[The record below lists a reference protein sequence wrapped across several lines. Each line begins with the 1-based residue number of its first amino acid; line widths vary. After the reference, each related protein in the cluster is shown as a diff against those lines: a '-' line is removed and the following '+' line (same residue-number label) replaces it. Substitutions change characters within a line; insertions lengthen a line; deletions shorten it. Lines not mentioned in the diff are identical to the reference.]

1 MKILKSWLND
11 WIDLEAI
18 STDDISE
25 ALESLGFEIES
36 RTDKT
41 PNYKN
46 ITVGKVLEI
55 YEHPNADKVRVTKVD
70 VGSKTYE
77 IVCGAWNFDV
87 GAVVPVALPKSEIK
101 DGFKIDKRDIRGVE
115 SNGMICSA
123 SELDLWD
130 DHAGILKLS
139 DETKLGSD
147 FSKIYNSTDTLWE
160 IGVTPNR
167 GDCMSHLG
175 IARELSN
182 YFNLT
187 LKENSQSLKSNIE
200 SVIKVNSGKIKACN
214 SYQSIEIENFTLSDS
229 NLNIRYRL
237 SSIGVRVI
245 NNVVDY
251 TNYVLHDI
259 GQPLHAF
266 DRDKLFGTISVRFA
280 KDNENLRTLD
290 EQERKLTSE
299 DLIITDNDK
308 PIALAGVMG
317 GYDTEVTD
325 TTTNLLIESA
335 YFDKVSIMKTSRRLN
350 LISDASIRFER
361 GIDFNLQKQG
371 LQRFVNLFEN
381 DQEINYSSIIDSSK
395 NGISY
400 DSISFDKNEI
410 EQILGVKLDDNFIRN
425 TLIKLQIESEVSD
438 KKIKFESPSWRY
450 DLERPIDL
458 IEELAKHY
466 GFNNFESTL
475 PIGNNLNSTGD
486 YWDKRIYLSEKLSST
501 NFYEIQ
507 TLSFTD
513 SLSNELFTPEKKS
526 VSVINPID
534 QTQENLR
541 TNLLTSLIN
550 TYKFNLESNGKSH
563 RYYEINNVYD
573 DSKHKK
579 FKMIPNQEYSLGLLI
594 PENETVED
602 RKGKTKT
609 NTINTLANVI
619 KSLFP
624 SSELE
629 HLTRP
634 GFHKNYSYLIKLDNK
649 ILGFM
654 GKLSYKIQS
663 ELELHDS
670 LYIAQIN
677 TENFNFDQ
685 LKAFTYKPLSAYPFI
700 KFDLSFSVPNDF
712 QASDL
717 INCIESILSDNENNI
732 SIFDNFTNEKTR
744 NLGIRIVTR
753 SYEKTYTE
761 TESTEIL
768 EMIVKEAESKFKIK
782 LNKKDENAT

>member
-11 WIDLEAI
+11 WIDLETI

-280 KDNENLRTLD
+280 KDNENLKTLD

-410 EQILGVKLDDNFIRN
+410 EQILGVELDDNFIRN
-425 TLIKLQIESEVSD
+425 TLIKLQIESKVSD

-602 RKGKTKT
+602 RKGKSKT
-609 NTINTLANVI
+609 NNINTLANVI
-619 KSLFP
+619 KNLFP

>member
-11 WIDLEAI
+11 WIDIETI

-280 KDNENLRTLD
+280 KDKENLKTLD

-410 EQILGVKLDDNFIRN
+410 EQILGVELDDNFIRN

-438 KKIKFESPSWRY
+438 KKIKFKSPSWRY

-602 RKGKTKT
+602 RKRKTKT
-609 NTINTLANVI
+609 NNINTLANAI
-619 KSLFP
+619 KNLFP

-717 INCIESILSDNENNI
+717 INCIESILDDNENNI

>member
-11 WIDLEAI
+11 WIDIETI

-187 LKENSQSLKSNIE
+187 LKENSQTLKSNIE
-200 SVIKVNSGKIKACN
+200 NVIKVNSGKIKACN

-280 KDNENLRTLD
+280 KDNENLKTLD
-290 EQERKLTSE
+290 EQVRKLTSE

-410 EQILGVKLDDNFIRN
+410 EQILGVELDDNFIKN
-425 TLIKLQIESEVSD
+425 TLIKLQIESEISD
-438 KKIKFESPSWRY
+438 KKIKFKSPSWRY

-550 TYKFNLESNGKSH
+550 TYKFNFESNGKTH

-609 NTINTLANVI
+609 NNINTLANVI
-619 KSLFP
+619 KNLFP

-717 INCIESILSDNENNI
+717 INCIESTLSDNENNI

>member
-187 LKENSQSLKSNIE
+187 LKENSQALKSNIE

-280 KDNENLRTLD
+280 KDNENLKTLD

-438 KKIKFESPSWRY
+438 KKIKFKSPSWRY

-486 YWDKRIYLSEKLSST
+486 YWDKRLYLSEKLSST

-609 NTINTLANVI
+609 NNINTLANVI
-619 KSLFP
+619 KNLFP

>member
-11 WIDLEAI
+11 WIDIETI

-187 LKENSQSLKSNIE
+187 LKENSQALKSNIE

-280 KDNENLRTLD
+280 KDKENLKTLD

-410 EQILGVKLDDNFIRN
+410 EQILGVELDDNFIRN

-438 KKIKFESPSWRY
+438 KKIKFKSPSWRY

-602 RKGKTKT
+602 RKRKTKT
-609 NTINTLANVI
+609 NNINTLANAI
-619 KSLFP
+619 KNLFP

-717 INCIESILSDNENNI
+717 INCIESILSGNENNI

>member
-11 WIDLEAI
+11 WIDIETI

-25 ALESLGFEIES
+25 GLESLGFEIES

-280 KDNENLRTLD
+280 KDKENLKTLD

-410 EQILGVKLDDNFIRN
+410 EQILGVELDDNFIKN

-475 PIGNNLNSTGD
+475 PIGNNLNSKGD
-486 YWDKRIYLSEKLSST
+486 YWDKRLYLSEKLSST

-550 TYKFNLESNGKSH
+550 TYKFNFESNGKTH

-609 NTINTLANVI
+609 NNINTLANVI
-619 KSLFP
+619 KNLFP

-654 GKLSYKIQS
+654 GKLSYKLQS

-768 EMIVKEAESKFKIK
+768 EMIVKEAESKFKII

>member
-11 WIDLEAI
+11 WIDIETI

-147 FSKIYNSTDTLWE
+147 FSKIYNSTDTIWE

-187 LKENSQSLKSNIE
+187 LKENSQTLKSNIE
-200 SVIKVNSGKIKACN
+200 NVIKVNSGKIKACN

-280 KDNENLRTLD
+280 KDNENLKTLD
-290 EQERKLTSE
+290 EQLRKLTSE

-381 DQEINYSSIIDSSK
+381 DQEINYSSIVDSSK

-410 EQILGVKLDDNFIRN
+410 EQILGVELDDNFIKN
-425 TLIKLQIESEVSD
+425 TLIKLQIESEISD
-438 KKIKFESPSWRY
+438 KKIKFKSPSWRY

-550 TYKFNLESNGKSH
+550 TYKFNFEINGKSH
-563 RYYEINNVYD
+563 RYHEINNIYD

-579 FKMIPNQEYSLGLLI
+579 FKIIPNQEYSLGLLM

-602 RKGKTKT
+602 RKGKTKS
-609 NTINTLANVI
+609 NNINTLANAI
-619 KSLFP
+619 KNLFP

-717 INCIESILSDNENNI
+717 INCIESILDENENNI

-753 SYEKTYTE
+753 SYEKTFTE

>member
-280 KDNENLRTLD
+280 KDKENLKTLD

-526 VSVINPID
+526 VRVINPID

-609 NTINTLANVI
+609 NNINTLANVI
-619 KSLFP
+619 KNLFP

>member
-11 WIDLEAI
+11 WIDIEAI

-187 LKENSQSLKSNIE
+187 LKENSQALKSNIQ

-280 KDNENLRTLD
+280 KDNENLKTLD

-410 EQILGVKLDDNFIRN
+410 EQILGVDLDDNFIRN

-438 KKIKFESPSWRY
+438 KKIKFKSPSWRY

-486 YWDKRIYLSEKLSST
+486 YWDKRLYLSEKLSST

-602 RKGKTKT
+602 IKGKTKT
-609 NTINTLANVI
+609 NNINTLANVI
-619 KSLFP
+619 KNLFP
-624 SSELE
+624 ASELE
-629 HLTRP
+629 HLNRP

>member
-1 MKILKSWLND
+1 MKILKSWLSD
-11 WIDLEAI
+11 WIDIEAI
-18 STDDISE
+18 SSDEISE

-70 VGSKTYE
+70 VGSKIYE
-77 IVCGAWNFDV
+77 IVCGAWNFEV

-139 DETKLGSD
+139 DEIKLGSD

-187 LKENSQSLKSNIE
+187 LKENSQALKSNIE

-280 KDNENLRTLD
+280 KDKENLKTLD

-410 EQILGVKLDDNFIRN
+410 EQILGVELDDNFIRN
-425 TLIKLQIESEVSD
+425 TLIKLQIVSEVSD
-438 KKIKFESPSWRY
+438 EQIKFKSPSWRY

-550 TYKFNLESNGKSH
+550 TYKFNLESNGKSQ

-602 RKGKTKT
+602 RKRKTKT
-609 NTINTLANVI
+609 NNINTLANAL
-619 KSLFP
+619 KNLFP

-629 HLTRP
+629 QLTRP

-685 LKAFTYKPLSAYPFI
+685 IQSFTYKPLSAYPFI

-717 INCIESILSDNENNI
+717 INCIESILSGNENNI

>member
-11 WIDLEAI
+11 WIDIETI

-280 KDNENLRTLD
+280 KDKENLKTLD

-550 TYKFNLESNGKSH
+550 TYKFNLESNGKTH

-609 NTINTLANVI
+609 NNINTLTNAI
-619 KSLFP
+619 KNLFP
-624 SSELE
+624 FSELE

-685 LKAFTYKPLSAYPFI
+685 LKAFAYKPLSAYPFI

-717 INCIESILSDNENNI
+717 INCIESILSGNENNI

>member
-11 WIDLEAI
+11 WIDIETI

-187 LKENSQSLKSNIE
+187 LKENSQALKSNIQ

-410 EQILGVKLDDNFIRN
+410 EQILGVDLDDNFIRN

-438 KKIKFESPSWRY
+438 KKIKFKSPSWRY

-486 YWDKRIYLSEKLSST
+486 YWDKRLYLSEKLSST

-550 TYKFNLESNGKSH
+550 TYKFNLESNGKTH

-579 FKMIPNQEYSLGLLI
+579 FKIIPNQEYSLGLLI

-602 RKGKTKT
+602 IKGKTKT
-609 NTINTLANVI
+609 NNINTLANVI
-619 KSLFP
+619 KNLFP
-624 SSELE
+624 ASELE
-629 HLTRP
+629 HLNRP

-768 EMIVKEAESKFKIK
+768 EMIVKEAESRFKIK

>member
-280 KDNENLRTLD
+280 KDKENLKTLD

-507 TLSFTD
+507 SLSFTD

-609 NTINTLANVI
+609 NNINTLANVI
-619 KSLFP
+619 KNLFP

>member
-187 LKENSQSLKSNIE
+187 LKENSQALKSNIE

-280 KDNENLRTLD
+280 KDKENLKTLD

-410 EQILGVKLDDNFIRN
+410 EQILGVELDDNFIRN

-438 KKIKFESPSWRY
+438 KKIKFKSPSWRY

-609 NTINTLANVI
+609 NNINTLANVI
-619 KSLFP
+619 KNLFP

-663 ELELHDS
+663 ELEVNDS

-768 EMIVKEAESKFKIK
+768 EMIVKEAESKFKII

>member
-1 MKILKSWLND
+1 MKILKSWLSD
-11 WIDLEAI
+11 WIDIEAI
-18 STDDISE
+18 SSDEISE

-70 VGSKTYE
+70 VGSKIYE
-77 IVCGAWNFDV
+77 IVCGAWNFEV

-101 DGFKIDKRDIRGVE
+101 DAFKIDKRDIRGVE

-139 DETKLGSD
+139 DEIKLGSD

-187 LKENSQSLKSNIE
+187 LKENSQALKSNIE

-280 KDNENLRTLD
+280 KDKENLKTLD

-395 NGISY
+395 NEISY

-410 EQILGVKLDDNFIRN
+410 EQILGVELDDNFIRN
-425 TLIKLQIESEVSD
+425 TLIKLQIVSEVSD
-438 KKIKFESPSWRY
+438 EQIKFKSPSWRY

-602 RKGKTKT
+602 RKRKTKT
-609 NTINTLANVI
+609 NNINTLANAL
-619 KSLFP
+619 KNLFP

-685 LKAFTYKPLSAYPFI
+685 LKVLTYKPLSSYPFI

-717 INCIESILSDNENNI
+717 INCIESILSGNENNI

>member
-11 WIDLEAI
+11 WIDIETI

-187 LKENSQSLKSNIE
+187 LKENSQTLESNIE
-200 SVIKVNSGKIKACN
+200 NVIKVNSGKIKACN

-280 KDNENLRTLD
+280 KDKEDLKTLD
-290 EQERKLTSE
+290 EQVRKLTSE

-410 EQILGVKLDDNFIRN
+410 EQILGVELDDNFIRN

-438 KKIKFESPSWRY
+438 KKIKFKSPSWRY

-466 GFNNFESTL
+466 GFNNFKSTL

-609 NTINTLANVI
+609 NNINTLANVI
-619 KSLFP
+619 KNLFP

-685 LKAFTYKPLSAYPFI
+685 LKAFAYKPLSAYPFI

>member
-11 WIDLEAI
+11 WIDIETI

-187 LKENSQSLKSNIE
+187 LKENSQALKSNIE

-280 KDNENLRTLD
+280 KDNENLKTLD

-438 KKIKFESPSWRY
+438 KKIKFKSPSWRY

-609 NTINTLANVI
+609 NNINTLANVI
-619 KSLFP
+619 KNLFP

>member
-280 KDNENLRTLD
+280 KDKENLKTLD

-550 TYKFNLESNGKSH
+550 TYKFNLESNGKTH

-609 NTINTLANVI
+609 NNINTLANVI
-619 KSLFP
+619 KNLFP

>member
-11 WIDLEAI
+11 WIDIETI

-139 DETKLGSD
+139 DEIKLGSD

-280 KDNENLRTLD
+280 KDNENLKTLD

-609 NTINTLANVI
+609 NNINTLANVI
-619 KSLFP
+619 KNLFP

-685 LKAFTYKPLSAYPFI
+685 LKVLTYKPLSAYPFI

>member
-11 WIDLEAI
+11 WIDIETI

-187 LKENSQSLKSNIE
+187 LKENSQTLKSNIE
-200 SVIKVNSGKIKACN
+200 NVIKVNSGKIKACN

-280 KDNENLRTLD
+280 KDNENLKTLD
-290 EQERKLTSE
+290 EQVRKLTSE

-410 EQILGVKLDDNFIRN
+410 EQILGVELDDNFIKN
-425 TLIKLQIESEVSD
+425 TLIKLQIESEISD
-438 KKIKFESPSWRY
+438 KKIKFKSPSWRY

-550 TYKFNLESNGKSH
+550 TYKFNFESNSKSH
-563 RYYEINNVYD
+563 RYYEINNIYD

-579 FKMIPNQEYSLGLLI
+579 FKIIPNQEYSLGLLM

-602 RKGKTKT
+602 RKGKTKS
-609 NTINTLANVI
+609 NNINTLANAI
-619 KSLFP
+619 KNLFP

-717 INCIESILSDNENNI
+717 INCIESILDENENNI

>member
-11 WIDLEAI
+11 WIDIETI

-187 LKENSQSLKSNIE
+187 LKENSQALKSNIE

-280 KDNENLRTLD
+280 KDNENLKTLD

-410 EQILGVKLDDNFIRN
+410 EQILGVELDDNFIRN

-486 YWDKRIYLSEKLSST
+486 YWDKRIYLSEKLSFT

-609 NTINTLANVI
+609 NNINTLANVI

-685 LKAFTYKPLSAYPFI
+685 LKDFTYKPLSAYPFI

>member
-11 WIDLEAI
+11 WIDIETI

-280 KDNENLRTLD
+280 KDNEKLKTLD
-290 EQERKLTSE
+290 EQERMLTSE
-299 DLIITDNDK
+299 DLIITDNDN

-438 KKIKFESPSWRY
+438 KKIKFKSPSWRY

-550 TYKFNLESNGKSH
+550 TYKFNFESNGKTH

-609 NTINTLANVI
+609 NNINTLANVI
-619 KSLFP
+619 KNLFP

>member
-280 KDNENLRTLD
+280 KDKENLKTLD

-438 KKIKFESPSWRY
+438 KKIKFKSPSWRY

-609 NTINTLANVI
+609 NNINTLANVI
-619 KSLFP
+619 KNLFP

>member
-187 LKENSQSLKSNIE
+187 LKENSQTLKSNIE
-200 SVIKVNSGKIKACN
+200 NVIKVNSGKIKACN

-280 KDNENLRTLD
+280 KDNENLKTLD
-290 EQERKLTSE
+290 EQVRKLTSE

-609 NTINTLANVI
+609 NNINTLANVI
-619 KSLFP
+619 KNLFP

>member
-139 DETKLGSD
+139 DEIILGSD

-280 KDNENLRTLD
+280 KDKENLKTLD

-609 NTINTLANVI
+609 NNINTLANVI
-619 KSLFP
+619 KNLFP

-717 INCIESILSDNENNI
+717 INCIESILNDNENNI

>member
-11 WIDLEAI
+11 WIDLESI

-175 IARELSN
+175 IARELSH

-187 LKENSQSLKSNIE
+187 LKENSQTLKSNIE
-200 SVIKVNSGKIKACN
+200 NVIKVNSGKIKACN

-280 KDNENLRTLD
+280 KDNENLKTLD
-290 EQERKLTSE
+290 EQVRKLTSE
-299 DLIITDNDK
+299 DLIITDNNK

-361 GIDFNLQKQG
+361 GIDFNLQEQG

-410 EQILGVKLDDNFIRN
+410 EQILGVELDDNFIKN
-425 TLIKLQIESEVSD
+425 TLIKLQIESEISD
-438 KKIKFESPSWRY
+438 KKIKFKSPSWRY

-550 TYKFNLESNGKSH
+550 TYKFNFESNGKTH

-609 NTINTLANVI
+609 NNINTLANVI
-619 KSLFP
+619 KNLFP

-685 LKAFTYKPLSAYPFI
+685 LKAFAYKPLSAYPFI

-768 EMIVKEAESKFKIK
+768 KMIVKEAESKFKIK

>member
-11 WIDLEAI
+11 WIDIETI

-130 DHAGILKLS
+130 DHAGILKLP
-139 DETKLGSD
+139 DEIKLGSD

-187 LKENSQSLKSNIE
+187 LKENSQTLKSNIE
-200 SVIKVNSGKIKACN
+200 NVIKVNSGKIKACN

-280 KDNENLRTLD
+280 KDKENLKTLD

-410 EQILGVKLDDNFIRN
+410 EQILGVELDDNFIKN
-425 TLIKLQIESEVSD
+425 TLIKLQIESEISD
-438 KKIKFESPSWRY
+438 KKIKFKSPSWRY

-550 TYKFNLESNGKSH
+550 TYKFNFESNGKTH

-609 NTINTLANVI
+609 NNINTLANVI
-619 KSLFP
+619 KNLFP

-685 LKAFTYKPLSAYPFI
+685 LKAFAYKPLSAYPFI